1 MAGRISRGITV
12 QVPLNRFKEEF
23 EKECRKLDIESALEQ
38 INNDHRETLVAL
50 AESERKDRDK
60 QFTLEMAEHVWQKC
74 KGYPIP
80 DCYSEEDRLSIFE
93 RYYHRAVSQS
103 QGE

>member
-1 MAGRISRGITV
+1 MTDEISGVPIW
-12 QVPLNRFKEEF
+12 VPLNKTAEQ
-23 EKECRKLDIESALEQ
+23 LD
-38 INNDHRETLVAL
+38 RE
-50 AESERKDRDK
+50 
-60 QFTLEMAEHVWQKC
+60 FTLEMAEHVWQKV

>member
-1 MAGRISRGITV
+1 MQII
-12 QVPLNRFKEEF
+12 NEE
-23 EKECRKLDIESALEQ
+23 
-38 INNDHRETLVAL
+38 HRETLEAL
-50 AESERKDRDK
+50 AESERKDRDRE
-60 QFTLEMAEHVWQKC
+60 FTLEMAEHVWQKV

>member
-1 MAGRISRGITV
+1 MVGKRVETV
-12 QVPLNRFKEEF
+12 KIAQLSE
-23 EKECRKLDIESALEQ
+23 
-38 INNDHRETLVAL
+38 
-50 AESERKDRDK
+50 AEIKDRE
-60 QFTLEMAEHVWQKC
+60 FTLEMAEHVWQKV

-80 DCYSEEDRLSIFE
+80 ECYSQEDRLSIFE

>member
-1 MAGRISRGITV
+1 MTDEIPGVPIW
-12 QVPLNRFKEEF
+12 VPLNKTEE
-23 EKECRKLDIESALEQ
+23 EL
-38 INNDHRETLVAL
+38 
-50 AESERKDRDK
+50 KDRE
-60 QFTLEMAEHVWQKC
+60 FTLEMAEHVWQKV

>member
-1 MAGRISRGITV
+1 MTTRSNIDKRVEVLKILRTYEA
-12 QVPLNRFKEEF
+12 
-23 EKECRKLDIESALEQ
+23 
-38 INNDHRETLVAL
+38 DHEH
-50 AESERKDRDK
+50 
-60 QFTLEMAEHVWQKC
+60 TLEMAEHVWQKV

-80 DCYSEEDRLSIFE
+80 DQYSVEDRLSIFD

>member
-1 MAGRISRGITV
+1 MNDI
-12 QVPLNRFKEEF
+12 
-23 EKECRKLDIESALEQ
+23 EKEQK
-38 INNDHRETLVAL
+38 
-50 AESERKDRDK
+50 KDRE
-60 QFTLEMAEHVWQKC
+60 FTLEMAEHVWQKV

-80 DCYSEEDRLSIFE
+80 ESYSEEDRLSIFE

>member
-1 MAGRISRGITV
+1 MEETKV
-12 QVPLNRFKEEF
+12 KE
-23 EKECRKLDIESALEQ
+23 LLEQ
-38 INNDHRETLVAL
+38 VNETHGDTLKAL
-50 AESERKDRDK
+50 AESEHKDK
-60 QFTLEMAEHVWQKC
+60 EFTLRMAEDVWHKV

-80 DCYSEEDRLSIFE
+80 DSYSEEDRLGIFE

>member
-1 MAGRISRGITV
+1 MRESITEA
-12 QVPLNRFKEEF
+12 LKKINEEH
-23 EKECRKLDIESALEQ
+23 S
-38 INNDHRETLVAL
+38 ETLEAL
-50 AESERKDRDK
+50 AESERKDI
-60 QFTLEMAEHVWQKC
+60 QFRLQMAEHVWQKV

-80 DCYSEEDRLSIFE
+80 DCYSEKDRLDIFE

>member
-1 MAGRISRGITV
+1 MTDEVSGVPIW
-12 QVPLNRFKEEF
+12 VPLNKTAEQ
-23 EKECRKLDIESALEQ
+23 LD
-38 INNDHRETLVAL
+38 RE
-50 AESERKDRDK
+50 
-60 QFTLEMAEHVWQKC
+60 FTLEMAEHVWQKV

-80 DCYSEEDRLSIFE
+80 ECYSEEDRLSIFE

>member
-1 MAGRISRGITV
+1 MNEEDQNQSSTEVSSTALSD
-12 QVPLNRFKEEF
+12 KE
-23 EKECRKLDIESALEQ
+23 
-38 INNDHRETLVAL
+38 HTL
-50 AESERKDRDK
+50 
-60 QFTLEMAEHVWQKC
+60 QMAEHVWLKV

-80 DCYSEEDRLSIFE
+80 DCYSEKDRLEIFE

>member
-1 MAGRISRGITV
+1 MDKRVENLKLA
-12 QVPLNRFKEEF
+12 QQKE
-23 EKECRKLDIESALEQ
+23 Q
-38 INNDHRETLVAL
+38 
-50 AESERKDRDK
+50 RDK
-60 QFTLEMAEHVWQKC
+60 EFHLMMAEDVWLQV

-80 DCYSEEDRLSIFE
+80 ECYSEEDRLDIFE

>member
-1 MAGRISRGITV
+1 MNDEDFHIPYSGH
-12 QVPLNRFKEEF
+12 LNRFREELEELYKELDEEVEREEI
-23 EKECRKLDIESALEQ
+23 EKIK
-38 INNDHRETLVAL
+38 
-50 AESERKDRDK
+50 KDRE
-60 QFTLEMAEHVWQKC
+60 FTLEMAEHVWQKV

-80 DCYSEEDRLSIFE
+80 DSYSEEDRLSIFE

>member
-1 MAGRISRGITV
+1 MQSFDKRVEVVKRLRIT
-12 QVPLNRFKEEF
+12 EA
-23 EKECRKLDIESALEQ
+23 D
-38 INNDHRETLVAL
+38 REH
-50 AESERKDRDK
+50 
-60 QFTLEMAEHVWQKC
+60 TLEMAEHVWQKV

-80 DCYSEEDRLSIFE
+80 ECYSEEDRLSIFD

>member
-1 MAGRISRGITV
+1 MLS
-12 QVPLNRFKEEF
+12 FEE
-23 EKECRKLDIESALEQ
+23 EKKIREDRRVKILKAMQLLDELHG
-38 INNDHRETLVAL
+38 DTLAAL
-50 AESERKDRDK
+50 AESERKDRDRE
-60 QFTLEMAEHVWQKC
+60 FTLEMAEHVWQKV

>member
-1 MAGRISRGITV
+1 MIDKRVETIKIMQQT
-12 QVPLNRFKEEF
+12 
-23 EKECRKLDIESALEQ
+23 
-38 INNDHRETLVAL
+38 DH
-50 AESERKDRDK
+50 KDRDREY
-60 QFTLEMAEHVWQKC
+60 TLEMAEHVWQKV

-80 DCYSEEDRLSIFE
+80 ECYSEEDRLSIFE

>member
-1 MAGRISRGITV
+1 MEEKT
-12 QVPLNRFKEEF
+12 KEQ
-23 EKECRKLDIESALEQ
+23 K
-38 INNDHRETLVAL
+38 DHE
-50 AESERKDRDK
+50 
-60 QFTLEMAEHVWQKC
+60 FTLEMAEHVWQKV

-80 DCYSEEDRLSIFE
+80 DCYSEEDRISIFE

>member
-1 MAGRISRGITV
+1 MNDTNQRRNSIEASLKI
-12 QVPLNRFKEEF
+12 LN
-23 EKECRKLDIESALEQ
+23 EQ
-38 INNDHRETLVAL
+38 HSQTLKAL
-50 AESERKDRDK
+50 AESEKRD
-60 QFTLEMAEHVWQKC
+60 LEFSLLMAEYVWLKV

-80 DCYSEEDRLSIFE
+80 DCYSEKDRLEIFE

>member
-1 MAGRISRGITV
+1 MVDKRV
-12 QVPLNRFKEEF
+12 
-23 EKECRKLDIESALEQ
+23 
-38 INNDHRETLVAL
+38 ETIKIAQLSE
-50 AESERKDRDK
+50 AEIKDRE
-60 QFTLEMAEHVWQKC
+60 FTLEMAEHVWQKV

>member
-1 MAGRISRGITV
+1 MTDEISGIPIW
-12 QVPLNRFKEEF
+12 VPLNKTAEQ
-23 EKECRKLDIESALEQ
+23 LD
-38 INNDHRETLVAL
+38 RE
-50 AESERKDRDK
+50 
-60 QFTLEMAEHVWQKC
+60 FTLEMAEHVWQKV

>member
-1 MAGRISRGITV
+1 MSDKRVQISKILQEVNET
-12 QVPLNRFKEEF
+12 
-23 EKECRKLDIESALEQ
+23 
-38 INNDHRETLVAL
+38 HHETLTAL
-50 AESERKDRDK
+50 TESERKDK
-60 QFTLEMAEHVWQKC
+60 QFLLDMAEIVWLQV

-80 DCYSEEDRLSIFE
+80 DCYSEEDRLDIFA

>member
-1 MAGRISRGITV
+1 M
-12 QVPLNRFKEEF
+12 
-23 EKECRKLDIESALEQ
+23 
-38 INNDHRETLVAL
+38 NDHSRNQNSISHALKVLNETHSETLKAL
-50 AESERKDRDK
+50 AESEKKD
-60 QFTLEMAEHVWQKC
+60 LEFELQMAEEVWMKV

-80 DCYSEEDRLSIFE
+80 DCYSVKDRIEIFE

>member
-1 MAGRISRGITV
+1 MLSFDK
-12 QVPLNRFKEEF
+12 N
-23 EKECRKLDIESALEQ
+23 EKQIDPDRRVEVARLLQIINEQ
-38 INNDHRETLVAL
+38 HADTMKAL
-50 AESERKDRDK
+50 AESDRKDLEFR
-60 QFTLEMAEHVWQKC
+60 LEMAKDVWQKV

-80 DCYSEEDRLSIFE
+80 ESYSVEDRLSIFE